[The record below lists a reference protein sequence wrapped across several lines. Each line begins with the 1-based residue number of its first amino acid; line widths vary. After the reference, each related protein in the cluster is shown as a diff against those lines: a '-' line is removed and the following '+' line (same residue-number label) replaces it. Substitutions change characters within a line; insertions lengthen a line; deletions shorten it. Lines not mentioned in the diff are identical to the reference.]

1 MVHCSAV
8 CCFNASHKGKK
19 MFRFPWNEAR
29 KLRWAVAVKRAT
41 QRGDLWQPSV
51 GARLCEAHFVTGSP
65 NTDPN
70 HVDYI
75 PSLFSYDA
83 QTAQHSEKK
92 TKSYQRH
99 TLITG
104 KRSLALQRAQ
114 AASQVPQAQAS
125 TSNQAASQVQ
135 QAQAST
141 SNVEESEQTV
151 ECQQCP
157 TLGVEVQ
164 TEPISARCTN
174 CSNLIEETKALKA
187 EVSSLKNKLEALR
200 DKQTLNKDVTAMR
213 DDVVLFYAGI
223 TKVLFMMILSTLAP
237 LMPAARN
244 GFPLG
249 AQLLMFLMKLRH
261 NMAFQDLAYRFEV
274 SPRTASRT
282 FRAWLEAM
290 AQLCRGLIVFPRPE
304 VSRSWLTLKER
315 KHFSKLRAVIDCTE
329 VSKYMFAFRPLN
341 LDTQQVVWSSYKQ
354 NSTLKYLVAVNPHGA
369 VVFVS
374 RACGGRVSDKE
385 LTIASGRFMNLL
397 EAGDQVLADRGF
409 LLHEE
414 FFERNVQL
422 ITPSFT
428 KNRLQLTV
436 QEVTNSRRISSSRII
451 VERSIGHFKKWKIMS
466 GTVPHTLVNFYDEII
481 VVVAGLTNLSPTLV
495 K

>member
-8 CCFNASHKGKK
+8 GCFNASHKGKK

-70 HVDYI
+70 HMDYI

-83 QTAQHSEKK
+83 QTTQHSEKK

-114 AASQVPQAQAS
+114 VASQVPQAQAS

-141 SNVEESEQTV
+141 SNV
-151 ECQQCP
+151 
-157 TLGVEVQ
+157 Q

-174 CSNLIEETKALKA
+174 CSNLMEETKTLKA

-304 VSRSWLTLKER
+304 VARSWLTLKER

-329 VSKYMFAFRPLN
+329 EYMFAFRPLN

-385 LTIASGRFMNLL
+385 LTIASGRFMDLL

-451 VERSIGHFKKWKIMS
+451 VERSIGHFKKWKIMT

>member
-1 MVHCSAV
+1 
-8 CCFNASHKGKK
+8 

-83 QTAQHSEKK
+83 QTMQHSEKK

-99 TLITG
+99 ALITG

-114 AASQVPQAQAS
+114 
-125 TSNQAASQVQ
+125 TASQVQ

-141 SNVEESEQTV
+141 SNVEESEQAV
-151 ECQQCP
+151 ECQQSVETNSPQCP
-157 TLGVEVQ
+157 ILGVEVQ

-174 CSNLIEETKALKA
+174 CSNLMEETKTLKA

-200 DKQTLNKDVTAMR
+200 DRQTLNKDVTAMR

-223 TKVLFMMILSTLAP
+223 TKVLFMVILSTLTP

-304 VSRSWLTLKER
+304 VARSWLTLKER

-329 VSKYMFAFRPLN
+329 EYMFAFRPLN

-385 LTIASGRFMNLL
+385 LTIASGRFMDLL

-451 VERSIGHFKKWKIMS
+451 VERSIGHFKKWKIMT

-495 K
+495 KNGKNNQKQNITVLRI

>member
-1 MVHCSAV
+1 
-8 CCFNASHKGKK
+8 

-83 QTAQHSEKK
+83 QTMQHSEKK
-92 TKSYQRH
+92 TKR
-99 TLITG
+99 
-104 KRSLALQRAQ
+104 
-114 AASQVPQAQAS
+114 
-125 TSNQAASQVQ
+125 
-135 QAQAST
+135 
-141 SNVEESEQTV
+141 
-151 ECQQCP
+151 CP
-157 TLGVEVQ
+157 ILGVEVQ

-174 CSNLIEETKALKA
+174 CSNLMEETKTLKA
-187 EVSSLKNKLEALR
+187 EVASLKNKLEALR
-200 DKQTLNKDVTAMR
+200 DRQTLNKDVTAMR

-223 TKVLFMMILSTLAP
+223 TKVLFMVILSTLTP

-304 VSRSWLTLKER
+304 VARSWLTLKER
-315 KHFSKLRAVIDCTE
+315 EHFSKLRAVIDCTE
-329 VSKYMFAFRPLN
+329 VSVSRPLN

-385 LTIASGRFMNLL
+385 LTIASGFMDLL

-422 ITPSFT
+422 ITPRFRT
-428 KNRLQLTV
+428 NRLQLTV

-451 VERSIGHFKKWKIMS
+451 VERSIGHFKKWKIMT
-466 GTVPHTLVNFYDEII
+466 GTVPHTLVNFYDEIN

-495 K
+495 KNGKNNQKQNITVLRI